1 MHRTVGFGV
10 GICCVLR
17 GTPQALDR
25 GNYCWLLCHC
35 PWTCPRHRTASGGQR
50 CALQHRFRD
59 RNRPPSRARH
69 RDRPHPSMAGRT
81 HSLAVCGRHCR
92 HGWRLFPLEGDFGRS
107 GVRMRWPRLILFW
120 LTLAITLT
128 VAPAAQA
135 HLMNTGFGPFYDG
148 LTHLFVTPEDLLPVI
163 ALALL
168 AGLRGPR
175 FGRAVLFALPVAWL
189 VGSAA
194 GLLLAPQVTL
204 PVAETIVTIALGA
217 LLAADCPLPLAAVG
231 GLAILLGLLHG
242 SLNGSEFAKTN
253 ASGQVSAAGV
263 AAALFAVVSL
273 LAGQAA
279 SVRVPWARVA
289 VRVAGSW
296 IVAIGLLML
305 GWAMRAPG

>member
-1 MHRTVGFGV
+1 M
-10 GICCVLR
+10 
-17 GTPQALDR
+17 
-25 GNYCWLLCHC
+25 
-35 PWTCPRHRTASGGQR
+35 
-50 CALQHRFRD
+50 
-59 RNRPPSRARH
+59 
-69 RDRPHPSMAGRT
+69 
-81 HSLAVCGRHCR
+81 
-92 HGWRLFPLEGDFGRS
+92 
-107 GVRMRWPRLILFW
+107 RMRRPSLILFW
-120 LTLAITLT
+120 LILAITLI
-128 VAPAAQA
+128 VAPPAHA

-175 FGRAVLFALPVAWL
+175 FGRVVLVALPVAWL

-217 LLAADCPLPLAAVG
+217 LLAASCPLPIAAVV

-242 SLNGSEFAKTN
+242 SLNGSELPKTT
-253 ASGQVSAAGV
+253 SYGQISAAGV
-263 AAALFAVVSL
+263 AVALFVVVSL

-279 SVRVPWARVA
+279 SVRVPWTRVA